1 MLLSLLEEYLKV
13 RSRKKKA
20 ISPTTVMRYKHA
32 LKPFFDYIWQP
43 GQRSSILQADENT
56 FDQFMA
62 HISMP
67 DPAKKNRNIKPNQ
80 DRQYYSRNSID
91 LIVVAV
97 KTFFKA
103 LVWVNALSKNL
114 TEDLHS
120 PNIPREERQPVLQ
133 AEQLQSLKQL
143 ESHPDPVLAA
153 RDAAILEL
161 GLSTMLRANEIVAL
175 DIEDLDLQNRII
187 TVLGKG
193 GKTRVLPLT
202 KTPLNGL
209 NKWLEFRSSLM
220 TEHSNSALFLSASR
234 RNRGS
239 RIAYRGVYEVIRT
252 LFQQLE
258 DGQPGLR
265 LGGLHTLRR
274 SGATRF
280 HRQVRDIAVLAG
292 QLGHASFN
300 TTQR

>member
-1 MLLSLLEEYLKV
+1 MTSNLVLHPKSRWFNPHGRKAIAVRAIQNQDEVMLLSLLEEYLKV

-103 LVWVNALSKNL
+103 LVWVNA
-114 TEDLHS
+114 
-120 PNIPREERQPVLQ
+120 
-133 AEQLQSLKQL
+133 
-143 ESHPDPVLAA
+143 
-153 RDAAILEL
+153 
-161 GLSTMLRANEIVAL
+161 
-175 DIEDLDLQNRII
+175 
-187 TVLGKG
+187 
-193 GKTRVLPLT
+193 
-202 KTPLNGL
+202 
-209 NKWLEFRSSLM
+209 
-220 TEHSNSALFLSASR
+220 
-234 RNRGS
+234 
-239 RIAYRGVYEVIRT
+239 
-252 LFQQLE
+252 
-258 DGQPGLR
+258 
-265 LGGLHTLRR
+265 
-274 SGATRF
+274 
-280 HRQVRDIAVLAG
+280 
-292 QLGHASFN
+292 
-300 TTQR
+300 